1 MYGCEKKKRSS
12 KIKILY
18 VKKNSETVYFLDV
31 TLNFLPNLN
40 VWLENRYFGF
50 IRALSESRFNSLFS
64 NDLMKNIEL
73 CGLSIWLAR
82 TIWGSR
88 KM

>member
-40 VWLENRYFGF
+40 V
-50 IRALSESRFNSLFS
+50 
-64 NDLMKNIEL
+64 
-73 CGLSIWLAR
+73 
-82 TIWGSR
+82 
-88 KM
+88 